1 VLRWST
7 ALAELAR
14 SSLAGSKA
22 ATLEGQR
29 LALARSAL
37 SAARALK
44 PDAGSAERADLLVLA
59 LSNARVAAVCLHAA
73 EGAVSTSELVVE
85 SPQSKPSE
93 ALEPTLRAIVDR
105 SVEDDVDAEPA
116 QVQGDLELLL
126 THSQSLLL
134 ALEEPER
141 RARRARQRAWA
152 RALAPLLALAVVLGF
167 VGWRLFR
174 AQELAAGK
182 PWKTSSLAYVCDPA
196 QKRCGDRDT
205 GIFFHTQED
214 AEPWFEVDL
223 GAVHE
228 LKRVELKNRSDCC
241 QERAVPLVVEVS
253 LDHQHY
259 QMVAR
264 KFATF
269 DHWSQSFPT
278 TRGRY
283 VRLRVARRSLLHLEQ
298 VQVYGR
304 RL

>member
-253 LDHQHY
+253 LDQTKWKQVAKRTETYKSLKLEFPRQH
-259 QMVAR
+259 A
-264 KFATF
+264 
-269 DHWSQSFPT
+269 
-278 TRGRY
+278 RY
-283 VRLRVARRSLLHLEQ
+283 VRVRAVGVTMLHLAA
-298 VQVYGR
+298 VRV
-304 RL
+304 LP